1 MLGLLYRASAFH
13 ATAFDVHTCLFH
25 RGLKTLQNLQLDFR
39 LDALDWIS
47 LKCVF
52 SSYLCDVL
60 LAARTAGNLL
70 CFCDLI
76 PNRLNSVFSAIPLYN

>member
-1 MLGLLYRASAFH
+1 MLDLLYRAFAFH
-13 ATAFDVHTCLFH
+13 ATAIDVHTCLFH
-25 RGLKTLQNLQLDFR
+25 RGLKTLQNLQFDFR
-39 LDALDWIS
+39 LNALDWVL

-60 LAARTAGNLL
+60 LAPRTACNLL

-76 PNRLNSVFSAIPLYN
+76 PNRLNSLFSATPLYN